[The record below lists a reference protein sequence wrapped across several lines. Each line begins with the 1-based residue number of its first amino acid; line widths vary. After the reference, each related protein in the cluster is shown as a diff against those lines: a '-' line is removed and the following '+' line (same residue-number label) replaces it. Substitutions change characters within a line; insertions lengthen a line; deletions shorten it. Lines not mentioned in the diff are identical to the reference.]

1 MPAATQPFPCVP
13 SRKPSMPKRCPPGVF
28 CISNSL
34 LFALIGVLA
43 VIVAY
48 VVWRGSDA
56 VANGAAVGPI
66 LIQMPPQ
73 PPMGPLPVVPP
84 AAIPVDTRF
93 TRPPQPLRDWLA
105 PPELPPRGGIATIP
119 INIPTQGLP
128 EQFQPIGNL
137 KVHGSD
143 KILPLYGRRTATG
156 NGLWWNYYTRTDT
169 FNPVPL
175 PIRYQKR
182 DCMDDVGCN
191 ELFSGET
198 VRIETTGESAKV
210 TMFRYDGPKY
220 IPGLI

>member
-1 MPAATQPFPCVP
+1 
-13 SRKPSMPKRCPPGVF
+13 MPKRCPPGVF
-28 CISNSL
+28 CISNSFI
-34 LFALIGVLA
+34 FALIGVLA
-43 VIVAY
+43 FAIGFLLWQQSAATAASPIVI
-48 VVWRGSDA
+48 RT
-56 VANGAAVGPI
+56 
-66 LIQMPPQ
+66 PPQ
-73 PPMGPLPVVPP
+73 PPMGPLPAYPGPGTDPTPIVPP
-84 AAIPVDTRF
+84 AAALVDTRF
-93 TRPPQPLRDWLA
+93 ARPPQPLRDWLA

-156 NGLWWNYYTRTDT
+156 NGTWWNYYTRTDT

-198 VRIETTGESAKV
+198 IRIETTGETAKV

-220 IPGLI
+220 IPGLL

>member
-1 MPAATQPFPCVP
+1 
-13 SRKPSMPKRCPPGVF
+13 MPKRCPPGVF
-28 CISNSL
+28 CVSNNL

-43 VIVAY
+43 LIVGFI
-48 VVWRGSDA
+48 VWQGSVA
-56 VANGAAVGPI
+56 VSNGAAVGPI
-66 LIQMPPQ
+66 VIKMPSSLSSSLSSQ
-73 PPMGPLPVVPP
+73 PTYPSPIPIAPP
-84 AAIPVDTRF
+84 ATSLVDTRF

-137 KVHGSD
+137 KVLGSSD

-198 VRIETTGESAKV
+198 IRIETTGENAKV

>member
-1 MPAATQPFPCVP
+1 M
-13 SRKPSMPKRCPPGVF
+13 
-28 CISNSL
+28 SNNL
-34 LFALIGVLA
+34 LFALIGVLVLIVGFVAWQGSVA
-43 VIVAY
+43 V
-48 VVWRGSDA
+48 SS
-56 VANGAAVGPI
+56 GAAVGPI
-66 LIQMPPQ
+66 VIKMPPSLSSQ
-73 PPMGPLPVVPP
+73 PPMGPLPDYPSSSSPPPVPLAPP
-84 AAIPVDTRF
+84 AVGLVDTRF
-93 TRPPQPLRDWLA
+93 ARPPQPLRDWLA

-137 KVHGSD
+137 KVLGPND

-198 VRIETTGESAKV
+198 VRIETTGENAKV

>member
-1 MPAATQPFPCVP
+1 MT
-13 SRKPSMPKRCPPGVF
+13 KRCPPGVF
-28 CISNSL
+28 CVSNTL

-43 VIVAY
+43 AVVAF
-48 VVWRGSDA
+48 VAWQGSIA
-56 VANGAAVGPI
+56 ASSGAAVGPI
-66 LIQMPPQ
+66 VIKMPPQ
-73 PPMGPLPVVPP
+73 PPMGPLPSYGGPP
-84 AAIPVDTRF
+84 APIAPPAVGLVDTRF
-93 TRPPQPLRDWLA
+93 ARPPQPLRDWLA
-105 PPELPPRGGIATIP
+105 PPEIPPRGGIATIP

-137 KVHGSD
+137 KVQGSD

-156 NGLWWNYYTRTDT
+156 NGMWWNYYTRTDT

-198 VRIETTGESAKV
+198 VRIETTGENAKV

>member
-1 MPAATQPFPCVP
+1 
-13 SRKPSMPKRCPPGVF
+13 MPKRCPPGIF
-28 CISNSL
+28 CISNSFI
-34 LFALIGVLA
+34 FALIGVLVFA
-43 VIVAY
+43 IAFLLWQGPFAAPASSPLVI
-48 VVWRGSDA
+48 RT
-56 VANGAAVGPI
+56 
-66 LIQMPPQ
+66 PPQ
-73 PPMGPLPVVPP
+73 PPMGPLPAYPGPGPSPSPIAPP
-84 AAIPVDTRF
+84 AVGLVDTRF
-93 TRPPQPLRDWLA
+93 ARPPQPLRDWLA
-105 PPELPPRGGIATIP
+105 PPELPPRGGLATIP

-156 NGLWWNYYTRTDT
+156 NGMWWNYYTRTDT

-175 PIRYQKR
+175 PIRYQRR

-198 VRIETTGESAKV
+198 IRIETTGENAKV

-220 IPGLI
+220 IPGLL